1 MELAGFGHC
10 GRTRAGR
17 ACYGRRVV
25 DQSGTAADVRARLGG
40 SALGVAP
47 WLLGAQLS
55 HTGDDGGVTVR
66 ISEVEA
72 YLGPDDPGSHAFR
85 GKTARNATMFGPAG
99 HLYVYFTYGM
109 HYCANIVCG
118 SEGWATGLLLRAGEI
133 TEGVD
138 LARVRRSHPA
148 TDLDLARGP
157 ARLAQALGLDRAA
170 DGADVLA
177 HPFRLALPDT
187 PPTDIA
193 RGPRV
198 GVSGIAGTAQY
209 PWRFWLPGDPTVSR
223 YRPGKRPA
231 ARSVDP

>member
-1 MELAGFGHC
+1 
-10 GRTRAGR
+10 
-17 ACYGRRVV
+17 VV

-40 SALGVAP
+40 SALDVAP

-193 RGPRV
+193 HGPRV